1 VPKFNNLNFKIN
13 KLDYKLDPQNI
24 DTQGLISKKKVM
36 IYKPLKSRTELF
48 SLTSGEKL
56 FKMRHFPAAIKE
68 WKNSV
73 YSYNKSSIR
82 NIASMDDM
90 ATRLIKS
97 YFYFSHSKT
106 SARSRRMRSLRRKY
120 TSKRLF
126 ASKPEIKQTNDKVI
140 VTVYTFNREKNYLL
154 KKLFFHDRRK
164 DIIDNWRNKLEL
176 SPVRKDL
183 TYYKSKQ
190 VAPDYDHLVKANKTN
205 KGLAFVN
212 MNHNSKVSASKVVNN
227 NRNLYPELVTNIVSQ
242 QEKERLYKS
251 LHAKLARSVNMSKIK
266 GKYLKS
272 NANSRGKQQFYY
284 IATASKVDR
293 YNRKRSKLF
302 KKKPEPAKK
311 PWYIRKKM
319 KRFPAELPELTRS
332 QKRKVAKR
340 IIPSTGIKHK
350 TEMNFLSFRLL
361 LKSRKFAYARK
372 LFYYYFLKYVL
383 SMFNVRV
390 FAFKE
395 SNVPSKQIIHDIVDS
410 NLLKDIEKDI
420 KKKRKGKRNKKS
432 KFAYN
437 IDKKSTRL
445 YEAPLSLTP
454 QGTRVKIY
462 FHILEKNQTLI
473 EKMIKD
479 KTNKDISD
487 YLKFNKPIVVNVDLL
502 KTVANN
508 SLAINKSNDLDYVLS
523 NVNFVVSQF
532 LDKVLAKSGITEK
545 ERKLK
550 VMFKKFSKGHYS
562 RYLSKLW
569 KEKALFKSNYTKF
582 MVNRFKFS
590 KFLPNLKVLISK
602 FYNKK
607 VELNIINLKHSYLN
621 TEIYTDTIAL
631 KLRKRMSLVKV
642 IRRALYLP
650 KKPLDYVDRT
660 RMNIDY
666 DVNKLSRFNIYKSVK
681 FINLNIKNKLYDIS
695 LQKVL
700 NKMYP
705 RSLVNSSN
713 NIPVTSYKKSSERIS
728 PSKLKNIL
736 NIIKYKTISGVRL
749 EGAGRLTRRYTASRA
764 VYKFRYR
771 GSLRNIDYSRRI
783 EFLRRS
789 MPTVMLRNQVK
800 ANAQYSLDS
809 KKRRIGTFGIKG
821 WISGY

>member
-1 VPKFNNLNFKIN
+1 
-13 KLDYKLDPQNI
+13 
-24 DTQGLISKKKVM
+24 
-36 IYKPLKSRTELF
+36 
-48 SLTSGEKL
+48 
-56 FKMRHFPAAIKE
+56 
-68 WKNSV
+68 
-73 YSYNKSSIR
+73 
-82 NIASMDDM
+82 
-90 ATRLIKS
+90 
-97 YFYFSHSKT
+97 
-106 SARSRRMRSLRRKY
+106 
-120 TSKRLF
+120 
-126 ASKPEIKQTNDKVI
+126 
-140 VTVYTFNREKNYLL
+140 
-154 KKLFFHDRRK
+154 
-164 DIIDNWRNKLEL
+164 
-176 SPVRKDL
+176 
-183 TYYKSKQ
+183 
-190 VAPDYDHLVKANKTN
+190 
-205 KGLAFVN
+205 

-562 RYLSKLW
+562 RYLSKL
-569 KEKALFKSNYTKF
+569 
-582 MVNRFKFS
+582 
-590 KFLPNLKVLISK
+590 
-602 FYNKK
+602 
-607 VELNIINLKHSYLN
+607 
-621 TEIYTDTIAL
+621 
-631 KLRKRMSLVKV
+631 
-642 IRRALYLP
+642 
-650 KKPLDYVDRT
+650 
-660 RMNIDY
+660 
-666 DVNKLSRFNIYKSVK
+666 
-681 FINLNIKNKLYDIS
+681 
-695 LQKVL
+695 
-700 NKMYP
+700 
-705 RSLVNSSN
+705 
-713 NIPVTSYKKSSERIS
+713 
-728 PSKLKNIL
+728 
-736 NIIKYKTISGVRL
+736 
-749 EGAGRLTRRYTASRA
+749 
-764 VYKFRYR
+764 
-771 GSLRNIDYSRRI
+771 
-783 EFLRRS
+783 
-789 MPTVMLRNQVK
+789 
-800 ANAQYSLDS
+800 
-809 KKRRIGTFGIKG
+809 
-821 WISGY
+821 